1 MSKKTV
7 TNLDPS
13 RGGDAR
19 ALSLTAERRKEIATK
34 AVKAR
39 WAKKKGQ
46 ESDATATGKLPIAK
60 HKGFLDIMDVDL
72 PCYVLDNGQR
82 VIGRVAAT
90 EMLSGFKSQGD
101 LEGYLRSQNLKPYI
115 DKDLTVA
122 RMVSFSLPE
131 VEQLGRE
138 VKGLPTDL
146 MIEVCRGLV
155 TALEASQRNPPEVKL
170 TPRQISMAIKASMFL
185 VACAKVGL
193 DALVD
198 EATGYQEFRDRD
210 ALQVKLRAYLEK
222 EMRKWERTFP
232 DELWVEF
239 GRLTN
244 WKGSVTHRPK
254 YWGHLV
260 IQLIY
265 EYLDPDVAQWLKE
278 NAPAPRKGQ
287 NYHQWLS
294 AQYGLKKLIEHIW
307 MVVGIARTCYNM
319 DELKQKMRQMFGKG
333 HVQYNMFMPTP
344 EQSKPLSPAQPLTA
358 AQLEAERA
366 ELELSN
372 GAVDKIARVMEDLAE
387 PQREDNSKPD
397 LDETV
402 NTLMDATGKL

>member
-1 MSKKTV
+1 MNKKKKV
-7 TNLDPS
+7 PAQLDPS
-13 RGGDAR
+13 KGGEAR
-19 ALSLTAERRKEIATK
+19 AHSLSAERRTEIARNAVQVRWGKTK
-34 AVKAR
+34 VVEIVK
-39 WAKKKGQ
+39 
-46 ESDATATGKLPIAK
+46 ETSDIPIAE
-60 HKGFLDIMDVDL
+60 HKGFLNIMEVDV
-72 PCYVLDNGQR
+72 PCYVLSTGQR

-90 EMLSGFKSQGD
+90 EMLSGFKYQGD

-115 DKDLTVA
+115 DKDLVVA
-122 RMVSFSLPE
+122 RMVTFSLPE

-155 TALEASQRNPPEVKL
+155 SALEASQREPPEVKL

-198 EATGYQEFRDRD
+198 EATGFQEYREQD

-232 DELWVEF
+232 DELWIEF

-265 EYLDPDVAQWLKE
+265 EYLDSDVAQWLKD

-287 NYHQWLS
+287 NYHQWLT
-294 AQYGLKKLIEHIW
+294 AQYGLKKLVEHIW

-333 HVQYNMFMPTP
+333 NVQYNMFTPTP
-344 EQSKPLSPAQPLTA
+344 VQSRPIPRKPLTPQ
-358 AQLEAERA
+358 QVEAEKA
-366 ELELSN
+366 ELDQ
-372 GAVDKIARVMEDLAE
+372 ATARKIENVMEDMGAT
-387 PQREDNSKPD
+387 
-397 LDETV
+397 ET
-402 NTLMDATGKL
+402 